1 MMIDIDI
8 FIDTLIIGTVNS
20 LEKRDIQITNEQEI
34 NLRKALSEEL
44 NQEFELQSKTPTQVI
59 NNFINNE
66 FQINSNLTP
75 NDFGDEAKELIIMW
89 GLSKAKKF
97 DEK

>member
-44 NQEFELQSKTPTQVI
+44 KQEFELQSKTPTQVI

>member
-20 LEKRDIQITNEQEI
+20 LEKREIHITNEQEI

>member
-20 LEKRDIQITNEQEI
+20 LEKREIHINNEQEI

-44 NQEFELQSKTPTQVI
+44 KQEFELQSKTPTQVI
-59 NNFINNE
+59 NNFIKNE

>member
-20 LEKRDIQITNEQEI
+20 LEKREIHITNEQEI

-44 NQEFELQSKTPTQVI
+44 KQEFELQSKTPTQVI